1 MGCIALHA
9 RLGGPGD
16 GEARRIDGD
25 REGHR
30 EAVVP
35 RHGAR
40 GATATLPVRR
50 AQREVFGVRQNL
62 AQDLRG
68 LVLLREAME
77 WPYGLPTAVGAVG
90 LPRVRPQAV
99 QKVEDVWRNQW
110 QYVAIT
116 EKRRGIWRRRAL
128 RLVVS

>member
-1 MGCIALHA
+1 MAE
-9 RLGGPGD
+9 RW
-16 GEARRIDGD
+16 
-25 REGHR
+25 RE
-30 EAVVP
+30 
-35 RHGAR
+35 RHGRERRPLVVLFHSAR
-40 GATATLPVRR
+40 KHAPRLLRR
-50 AQREVFGVRQNL
+50 RNLVRQNL

-68 LVLLREAME
+68 LVLLRDAME